1 MTRGTFLPDFNLTFV
16 ITLVFLLSV
25 GAARPLLG
33 AQNDDSDSP
42 PEVAEVQRQQG
53 NFKRLL
59 LWNLVWFASVI
70 SWLSAISICA
80 NLNPR
85 GMNSHGWG
93 ENPAVTPARPTIWEG
108 SICWK
113 EESSLLF
120 ANSKA
125 SSPHRGRPR
134 RRLRMTRGQSGSLFP
149 HCINVSLPHRT
160 GLTGTRGESYEKEA
174 C

>member
-1 MTRGTFLPDFNLTFV
+1 MTPTPHPRSLRYTLEKVTSLLRYAEAPREFQAALTLEPRLVRVRYQLAVCHFNMRKL
-16 ITLVFLLSV
+16 
-25 GAARPLLG
+25 
-33 AQNDDSDSP
+33 
-42 PEVAEVQRQQG
+42 
-53 NFKRLL
+53 K
-59 LWNLVWFASVI
+59 
-70 SWLSAISICA
+70 
-80 NLNPR
+80 
-85 GMNSHGWG
+85 
-93 ENPAVTPARPTIWEG
+93 PARDEFARVGRESGGDPSATYYLGG